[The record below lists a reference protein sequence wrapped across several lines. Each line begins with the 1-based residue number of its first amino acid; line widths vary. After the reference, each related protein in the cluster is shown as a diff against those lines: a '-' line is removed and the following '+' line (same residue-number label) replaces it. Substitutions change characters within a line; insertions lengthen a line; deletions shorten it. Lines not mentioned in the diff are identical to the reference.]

1 VLVDDKDRRKASVS
15 GVKLLPLLFVGIVLA
30 CAHLLY
36 GQASVRPLANVT
48 ITIAPAKATL
58 FAGEMQTFV
67 ATVVGI
73 RDKTVN
79 WAVEEENGG
88 TITDSGLYTAPKIQ
102 GVYHITATSRGRPQ
116 TKGVAAITVL
126 TYYDPRPPAFR
137 S

>member
-1 VLVDDKDRRKASVS
+1 M
-15 GVKLLPLLFVGIVLA
+15 LPLLFVGIVLA

-58 FAGEMQTFV
+58 FAGEMQAFV

-88 TITDSGLYTAPKIQ
+88 TITDSGLYTARKIQ
-102 GVYHITATSRGRPQ
+102 GVYHITATSRGR
-116 TKGVAAITVL
+116 TKGVATITVL
-126 TYYDPRPPAFR
+126 AYYDPRPPAFR